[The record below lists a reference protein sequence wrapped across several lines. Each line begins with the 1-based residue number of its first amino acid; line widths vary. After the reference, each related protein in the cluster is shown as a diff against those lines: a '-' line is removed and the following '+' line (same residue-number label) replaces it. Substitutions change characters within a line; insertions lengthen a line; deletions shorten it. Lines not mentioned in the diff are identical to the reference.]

1 MKVWLLTL
9 TFIVTPVYAR
19 IGCLDKSMHLEQR
32 FDYKK
37 YHFVQCNCH
46 CEQAYELMK
55 NGTCTECGHRRD
67 DVLVQFVTTDPT
79 KLVNIA
85 ELKKYGNK

>member
-1 MKVWLLTL
+1 MKLWLVLA
-9 TFIVTPVYAR
+9 FIATPLYAR

-37 YHFVQCNCH
+37 YHFVQCNCP
-46 CEQAYELMK
+46 CEQSYELKK

-67 DVLVQFVTTDPT
+67 DVLVQFVTTDPA
-79 KLVNIA
+79 KLVDVA
-85 ELKKYGNK
+85 GLKKCGNK